1 MIGNR
6 QIADLRAIVA
16 AGASLDVNGN
26 SYSADDLKSLAAALV
41 KGATLRIRNSGQLST
56 AECQAIARAK
66 PGQVMLG

>member
-6 QIADLRAIVA
+6 QIADLRAIA
-16 AGASLDVNGN
+16 TAGASLDVNGN

-56 AECQAIARAK
+56 AECQAIARAR
-66 PGQVMLG
+66 PGQVVLG

>member
-6 QIADLRAIVA
+6 EIADLRAIVA

-26 SYSADDLKSLAAALV
+26 SYSVDDLRSLATALV
-41 KGATLRIRNSGQLST
+41 KGATLRNRNSGQLST